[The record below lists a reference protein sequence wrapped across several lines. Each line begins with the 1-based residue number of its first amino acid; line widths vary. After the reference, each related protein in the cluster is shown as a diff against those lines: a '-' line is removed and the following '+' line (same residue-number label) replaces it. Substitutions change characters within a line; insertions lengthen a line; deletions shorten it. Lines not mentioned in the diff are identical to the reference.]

1 MFVMCSYFFSQFFG
15 VLKQRQS
22 TGILFDLENG
32 SLIFVYYLFQVIEGC
47 KENHFHSLQVG
58 QAELS

>member
-32 SLIFVYYLFQVIEGC
+32 SLIFVYYLFTAC
-47 KENHFHSLQVG
+47 KSGKLKL
-58 QAELS
+58 A